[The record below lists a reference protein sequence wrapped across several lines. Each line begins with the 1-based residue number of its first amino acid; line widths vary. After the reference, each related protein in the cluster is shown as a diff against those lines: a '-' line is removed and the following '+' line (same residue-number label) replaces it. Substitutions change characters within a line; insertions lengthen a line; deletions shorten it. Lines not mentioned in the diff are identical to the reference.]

1 MVLDLFETGFKV
13 SAFSVLMIVS
23 ITLVRMKDGTG
34 FRSIMN
40 PPEMAGVFA
49 FHRYKVR

>member
-1 MVLDLFETGFKV
+1 MVLDLFETGLKIFS
-13 SAFSVLMIVS
+13 SAVLVIVP